1 MFYDGYTYVG
11 EEKIVGK
18 APGRNRIQD
27 GGFTNMLIIMRL
39 QEGINTVLVM
49 VITGLERSVLQTF
62 ENEKRMFLTMV
73 VLKNDVF

>member
-1 MFYDGYTYVG
+1 MG